1 MLLEI
6 QMKKYEYLC
15 CKESGSFQF
24 DRMFKEPKEKREKS
38 LNRITRNTKIY
49 FAVFYARNQLKCK
62 IIYELNSQ
70 DISIKAEQKL
80 DDKGIIVYQSR
91 DYHESDTC

>member
-1 MLLEI
+1 
-6 QMKKYEYLC
+6 
-15 CKESGSFQF
+15 
-24 DRMFKEPKEKREKS
+24 MFKEPKEKREKS

-62 IIYELNSQ
+62 IIYELNPQ
-70 DISIKAEQKL
+70 DVSIKAEQKL
-80 DDKGIIVYQSR
+80 DDSRNTISHLSFSISWVNNKGIIVYQSR